1 MQVELCWIYN
11 RLELLNELSNG
22 LTIDCNN
29 YKIKITLEAVSKVTL
44 SPVLDIYMYIFDQ
57 VVLVVKVFLLV
68 LNNSR
73 NEKTV
78 ERLWAKHAV
87 NEKCGHNQPLPN
99 TRIQVIDNIIYVK
112 TTYCLKCAIS
122 FWRGVTSLRVMR
134 RDVLGFVCLSMNLL
148 YTSLE
153 LAPRMLAWWHDVL
166 SFSCGS
172 LFIVWIIFVLWF
184 ICFYLP
190 CYLLDHSGQE
200 ILLDLPWRN
209 KQKDKYIHY

>member
-22 LTIDCNN
+22 LIIDCNN

-78 ERLWAKHAV
+78 ERL
-87 NEKCGHNQPLPN
+87 
-99 TRIQVIDNIIYVK
+99 
-112 TTYCLKCAIS
+112 
-122 FWRGVTSLRVMR
+122 
-134 RDVLGFVCLSMNLL
+134 
-148 YTSLE
+148 
-153 LAPRMLAWWHDVL
+153 
-166 SFSCGS
+166 
-172 LFIVWIIFVLWF
+172 
-184 ICFYLP
+184 
-190 CYLLDHSGQE
+190 
-200 ILLDLPWRN
+200 
-209 KQKDKYIHY
+209 

>member
-11 RLELLNELSNG
+11 RLDLLNELSNG

-78 ERLWAKHAV
+78 ERL
-87 NEKCGHNQPLPN
+87 
-99 TRIQVIDNIIYVK
+99 
-112 TTYCLKCAIS
+112 
-122 FWRGVTSLRVMR
+122 
-134 RDVLGFVCLSMNLL
+134 
-148 YTSLE
+148 
-153 LAPRMLAWWHDVL
+153 
-166 SFSCGS
+166 
-172 LFIVWIIFVLWF
+172 
-184 ICFYLP
+184 
-190 CYLLDHSGQE
+190 
-200 ILLDLPWRN
+200 
-209 KQKDKYIHY
+209 

>member
-78 ERLWAKHAV
+78 ERL
-87 NEKCGHNQPLPN
+87 
-99 TRIQVIDNIIYVK
+99 
-112 TTYCLKCAIS
+112 
-122 FWRGVTSLRVMR
+122 
-134 RDVLGFVCLSMNLL
+134 
-148 YTSLE
+148 
-153 LAPRMLAWWHDVL
+153 
-166 SFSCGS
+166 
-172 LFIVWIIFVLWF
+172 
-184 ICFYLP
+184 
-190 CYLLDHSGQE
+190 
-200 ILLDLPWRN
+200 
-209 KQKDKYIHY
+209 

>member
-57 VVLVVKVFLLV
+57 VILVVKVFLLV

-78 ERLWAKHAV
+78 ERL
-87 NEKCGHNQPLPN
+87 
-99 TRIQVIDNIIYVK
+99 
-112 TTYCLKCAIS
+112 
-122 FWRGVTSLRVMR
+122 
-134 RDVLGFVCLSMNLL
+134 
-148 YTSLE
+148 
-153 LAPRMLAWWHDVL
+153 
-166 SFSCGS
+166 
-172 LFIVWIIFVLWF
+172 
-184 ICFYLP
+184 
-190 CYLLDHSGQE
+190 
-200 ILLDLPWRN
+200 
-209 KQKDKYIHY
+209 

>member
-29 YKIKITLEAVSKVTL
+29 YKTKITLEAVSKVTL

-78 ERLWAKHAV
+78 ERL
-87 NEKCGHNQPLPN
+87 
-99 TRIQVIDNIIYVK
+99 
-112 TTYCLKCAIS
+112 
-122 FWRGVTSLRVMR
+122 
-134 RDVLGFVCLSMNLL
+134 
-148 YTSLE
+148 
-153 LAPRMLAWWHDVL
+153 
-166 SFSCGS
+166 
-172 LFIVWIIFVLWF
+172 
-184 ICFYLP
+184 
-190 CYLLDHSGQE
+190 
-200 ILLDLPWRN
+200 
-209 KQKDKYIHY
+209 